1 MSRNRLALLAVAAA
15 VVATAASIGAVAST
29 AAQTTRASASPTVI
43 KMGIEPWIGYGPW
56 WIVISKGYDRKHGV
70 QIKSSTFTTD
80 ADINTAFAAHRIDAE
95 NLATHTGVRF
105 LGSGVKLKFVL
116 FEDVSLTADAILAG
130 PNIRSVK
137 DLKGKKVAY
146 EEGTTSDLLLR
157 YALAKNGMS
166 IKDIKVVPIPA
177 ADAGAAAIAGKV
189 DAAVTYEPYLT
200 AALKQ
205 GKGFHLI
212 YTAGKRPGII
222 SDLLAVNP
230 DFARAHPDAIV
241 GALRAWGDAMRF
253 YRSHT
258 GEAQAIIAKNVGAKP
273 ADLKESFRGV
283 ELYDLKQSVAFMKS
297 KWLPLA
303 AQVLTILKTQ
313 GSLKSHPNVK
323 AATDASYLRKAVG
336 AK

>member
-1 MSRNRLALLAVAAA
+1 MAASSRSTVGVWRDRDRPNKERDMTRRRLALLAAA
-15 VVATAASIGAVAST
+15 VFAVAVAGAGGVARTS
-29 AAQTTRASASPTVI
+29 AQPSAGPTVI

-80 ADINTAFAAHRIDAE
+80 ADINSAFAAHRIDAE
-95 NLATHTGVRF
+95 NLATHTGIRF

-116 FEDVSLTADAILAG
+116 FEDVSLTADAMLAG
-130 PNIRSVK
+130 PKIHSIK

-177 ADAGAAAIAGKV
+177 ADAGAAAIAGRV

-212 YTAGKRPGII
+212 YTAGQRPGII
-222 SDLLAVNP
+222 SDLLGVDPA
-230 DFARAHPDAIV
+230 FAAAHPDAV
-241 GALRAWGDAMRF
+241 
-253 YRSHT
+253 T
-258 GEAQAIIAKNVGAKP
+258 G
-273 ADLKESFRGV
+273 
-283 ELYDLKQSVAFMKS
+283 
-297 KWLPLA
+297 
-303 AQVLTILKTQ
+303 IL
-313 GSLKSHPNVK
+313 
-323 AATDASYLRKAVG
+323 
-336 AK
+336 